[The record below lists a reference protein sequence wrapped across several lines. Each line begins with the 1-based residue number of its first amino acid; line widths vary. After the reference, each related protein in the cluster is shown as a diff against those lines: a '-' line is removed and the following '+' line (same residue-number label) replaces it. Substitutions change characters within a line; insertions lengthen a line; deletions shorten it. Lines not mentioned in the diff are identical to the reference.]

1 MAGGPLLGR
10 WLPPCARARWPAT
23 PTAAPARGEVS
34 LGGAIALKR
43 MSRASKLIAAVIA
56 TVSIPGSSNRRCQP
70 FAASARQPFVLK
82 LLLLVFKLLLP
93 PLPRNVEKIVEDF
106 TPEKSYDHRKK
117 EHSHEISEIFHT
129 DATSRLA
136 SICRSLFLHKPS
148 VDSRSPATPTVVLPL
163 RRPDI
168 CNQPS

>member
-1 MAGGPLLGR
+1 
-10 WLPPCARARWPAT
+10 
-23 PTAAPARGEVS
+23 
-34 LGGAIALKR
+34 

-56 TVSIPGSSNRRCQP
+56 TVSIPGSTNRRCQP
-70 FAASARQPFVLK
+70 FAASARQPFV
-82 LLLLVFKLLLP
+82 FKLLLP
-93 PLPRNVEKIVEDF
+93 PLPRNIKKIVEDV
-106 TPEKSYDHRKK
+106 TPDDNYGNRKK
-117 EHSHEISEIFHT
+117 RCSHESAEIFHT

-136 SICRSLFLHKPS
+136 WICRSLFLHKPS